1 MANNSNS
8 KRVGDNNFISNPTQ
22 ILLPPLSSTNILTR
36 LENYSNI
43 DPDSNVELYGTNKMD
58 VDDPAKID
66 NFEIR
71 EQDRWLPI
79 ANVGRVMRNALP
91 PHGKLSKE
99 AKEMMQECVS
109 EFISFITSQSAEK
122 CLVEKRK
129 TLNGEDILL
138 SLHSLGFEHYAEVL
152 KIYLAKFRQL
162 EIKEAERRREKYR
175 KRKQK
180 LLQQRRQ
187 QQKEQQS
194 LQKEQQQQQQH
205 KPPEVIKTEKSALQS
220 LTIPP
225 TEQTNMLLE
234 ERDSLNNIYEYNLQ
248 RDSNYLNPFIRQS
261 RATEIYSSQTNFQ
274 FNLTDRQ
281 SLPLPQQQLSYGQQ
295 SQIESFPS
303 LETTNQNISR
313 NSQRQNNSEKTNLGS
328 NFTVGVDRTNQDVN
342 IIPLAERDDS
352 VEAPNG
358 LGTINSNESTSTNVN
373 ETNNQLNLF
382 LNYNE

>member
-1 MANNSNS
+1 MANNLNP

-43 DPDSNVELYGTNKMD
+43 DPDNNVELYGTNKMD

-205 KPPEVIKTEKSALQS
+205 KPPEVIQTEKSALQS

-225 TEQTNMLLE
+225 TEPTNILLE
-234 ERDSLNNIYEYNLQ
+234 ERDSLNNIYEFHLQ
-248 RDSNYLNPFIRQS
+248 RDSNYLNQFIRQS
-261 RATEIYSSQTNFQ
+261 RASEIYSSQTNFQ

-303 LETTNQNISR
+303 PEITNQNISR
-313 NSQRQNNSEKTNLGS
+313 NSERQNNSEKTNLGS
-328 NFTVGVDRTNQDVN
+328 NFTVAVDRTNQDVN
-342 IIPLAERDDS
+342 RIPLAERDDS

-358 LGTINSNESTSTNVN
+358 LGTINSNDSTSTNVN